1 MYAQSGQDLL
11 LTLRR
16 EIDDLAASGDPREDA
31 DRLWKTDEL
40 YGYLDEGQ
48 QEWARRTR
56 ALLTTV
62 ELPVVASANTLTLPA
77 WVVDVLEGSL
87 LVARTPVTQLNRNEA
102 AQPKDDYGTAYTL
115 YDDYSEGQPKFM
127 VLDAITKQLVL
138 IPIPVASDTLRLRVV
153 SLPKLSF
160 KHGANAPSVDSRDIR
175 LILNWAKYLAYD
187 KQDMETLD
195 KSQSDGF
202 RAKFEADVKVREQEI
217 NRLRRRPGAVRYGGL

>member
-1 MYAQSGQDLL
+1 MYAQSAQDLL

-16 EIDDLAASGDPREDA
+16 EIDDLAASGDPTEDA

-56 ALLTTV
+56 ALLTEV
-62 ELPVVASANTLTLPA
+62 DVAVVAGQRVLSLPA
-77 WVVDVLEGSL
+77 WVNDVLEAK
-87 LVARTPVTQLNRNEA
+87 LVVGRSSVDQLNRNEV
-102 AQPKDDYGTAYTL
+102 AQPKDDYGHAYTR
-115 YDDYSEGQPKFM
+115 YDDYSEGVPKFF
-127 VLDAITKQLVL
+127 VLDAVSKQLHL
-138 IPIPVASDTLRLRVV
+138 IPIPTADDTLRMRVV
-153 SLPKLSF
+153 SLPKTSF

-195 KSQSDGF
+195 KAQSDGF

-217 NRLRRRPGAVRYGGL
+217 NRLRRRPGTVRYGGL